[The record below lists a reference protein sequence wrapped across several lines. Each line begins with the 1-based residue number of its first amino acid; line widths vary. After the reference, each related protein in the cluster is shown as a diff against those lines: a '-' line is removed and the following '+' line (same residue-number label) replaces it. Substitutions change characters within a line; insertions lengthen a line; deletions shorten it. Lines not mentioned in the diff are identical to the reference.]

1 MSKVKVSANAVLEII
16 QSIFNDED
24 VNDIIDD
31 TTAPTKWKGKTIQEA
46 LNVEYYTFKHR
57 PLSTEAIISEK
68 MQEGLTVNK
77 LYAMDRSFCLLSL
90 NGTERLFSKD
100 VDMLILSA
108 TMEYWIQ
115 TSKIQL
121 LEDLIDNCNL
131 ATCGLR
137 IPVAFCEEA
146 RQAVIIL
153 SPLQV
158 TDIQTGTICGE
169 MAVCEVEVNLLL
181 YPDVVSYSD
190 YTVTF
195 NWFDETAKT
204 ATMPL
209 SSLSVVNTMT
219 QKSVPFVNSPQNV
232 GNINLSRSKSYV
244 LVFDGYNNDFIDFVA
259 GLSLGDS
266 EDNNQSLLM
275 TIKRKETEYTQ
286 DVIIKDHQITVNAD
300 TGNETHTLSLVVRGI

>member
-57 PLSTEAIISEK
+57 PLSTEAIINEK

-77 LYAMDRSFCLLSL
+77 LYATDRSFCLLSL
-90 NGTERLFSKD
+90 DGTERLFSKD

-137 IPVAFCEEA
+137 IPVAFGEET
-146 RQAVIIL
+146 RQAVIVFNQ
-153 SPLQV
+153 LQT

-209 SSLSVVNTMT
+209 TSISVVNTMT
-219 QKSVPFVNSPQNV
+219 QKSVPVVNSPQNV
-232 GNINLSRSKSYV
+232 GSINLSSSKSYV
-244 LVFDGYNNDFIDFVA
+244 LVFDGYNNEFINFIA
-259 GLSLGDS
+259 GLALGSS

-286 DVIIKDHQITVNAD
+286 DVIIKDHQITTNAD

>member
-1 MSKVKVSANAVLEII
+1 MSKVKISANAVLEII
-16 QSIFNDED
+16 QGIFNDED
-24 VNDIIDD
+24 VNDVIDD
-31 TTAPTKWKGKTIQEA
+31 TTAPKNWRGKTIQEA

-57 PLSTEAIISEK
+57 PLSTEAIINEK

-90 NGTERLFSKD
+90 DGTERLFSKD
-100 VDMLILSA
+100 VDMLTLSA

-137 IPVAFCEEA
+137 IPVAFGEET

-169 MAVCEVEVNLLL
+169 MAVCEVEVNILL

-209 SSLSVVNTMT
+209 TSISVVNTMT
-219 QKSVPFVNSPQNV
+219 QKSVPAVNFPQNV
-232 GNINLSRSKSYV
+232 GSINLSSSKSYV
-244 LVFDGYNNDFIDFVA
+244 LVFDGYNNEFVNFIT
-259 GLSLGDS
+259 GLSFSNDK
-266 EDNNQSLLM
+266 DNNQLITM

-300 TGNETHTLSLVVRGI
+300 TGNETHTLSLVARGI

>member
-57 PLSTEAIISEK
+57 PLSTEAIINEN

-100 VDMLILSA
+100 VDMLTLSA

-137 IPVAFCEEA
+137 IPRCIWRRNKAS
-146 RQAVIIL
+146 R
-153 SPLQV
+153 
-158 TDIQTGTICGE
+158 
-169 MAVCEVEVNLLL
+169 
-181 YPDVVSYSD
+181 YS
-190 YTVTF
+190 F
-195 NWFDETAKT
+195 
-204 ATMPL
+204 
-209 SSLSVVNTMT
+209 
-219 QKSVPFVNSPQNV
+219 
-232 GNINLSRSKSYV
+232 
-244 LVFDGYNNDFIDFVA
+244 
-259 GLSLGDS
+259 
-266 EDNNQSLLM
+266 
-275 TIKRKETEYTQ
+275 
-286 DVIIKDHQITVNAD
+286 
-300 TGNETHTLSLVVRGI
+300 

>member
-31 TTAPTKWKGKTIQEA
+31 TTAPKNWRGKTIQEA

-57 PLSTEAIISEK
+57 PLSTEAIINEK

-108 TMEYWIQ
+108 TMEYWVQ

-137 IPVAFCEEA
+137 IPVAFGEET
-146 RQAVIIL
+146 RQAVVVFNQ
-153 SPLQV
+153 LQT

-209 SSLSVVNTMT
+209 TSISVVNTMT

-232 GNINLSRSKSYV
+232 GNINLSSSKSYV
-244 LVFDGYNNDFIDFVA
+244 LVFDGYNNEFINFIA
-259 GLSLGDS
+259 GLSLGGS

>member
-16 QSIFNDED
+16 QSVFNDED

-31 TTAPTKWKGKTIQEA
+31 TTAPKNWRGKTIQEA

-57 PLSTEAIISEK
+57 PLSTEAIINEK

-90 NGTERLFSKD
+90 DGTERLFSKD

-137 IPVAFCEEA
+137 IPVEFGEEK

-158 TDIQTGTICGE
+158 TDVQTGTICGE

-209 SSLSVVNTMT
+209 TSISVVNTMT
-219 QKSVPFVNSPQNV
+219 QKSVPVVNFSAKCRQYKLV
-232 GNINLSRSKSYV
+232 KFKV
-244 LVFDGYNNDFIDFVA
+244 LCI
-259 GLSLGDS
+259 
-266 EDNNQSLLM
+266 
-275 TIKRKETEYTQ
+275 
-286 DVIIKDHQITVNAD
+286 
-300 TGNETHTLSLVVRGI
+300 GI